1 MSLCCEEFI
10 LGVLVRVH
18 IMIRGHLSGLY
29 VYVVVLCNYLFK
41 LDMLTTVHHMYLT
54 RYSVS
59 SSEEY
64 LENLR

>member
-10 LGVLVRVH
+10 LGLLVRVH

-41 LDMLTTVHHMYLT
+41 LDMLTDVHCLIHC
-54 RYSVS
+54 VA
-59 SSEEY
+59 
-64 LENLR
+64 